1 MNTEEKYLRIMSNP
15 NYNERIK
22 TNNSVI
28 LSPHDRKL
36 ITIVLFLVI
45 IGLLAIFSAGA
56 PKCIIQGTSSTFFVV
71 RQFIWFILGFIA
83 MLLISHV
90 NYKIYNKLAIPF
102 AWCIIFLL
110 FCVHF
115 WGTTVNGA
123 TRWLTIGPIQF
134 QPSEASKLAVIM
146 LLASCFSKNIKVFD
160 SSQFKYFI
168 PILIMV
174 GFIFKQPN
182 LSMVIILALSSL
194 FMYFAAG
201 GSIKLIVSMI
211 VLAIMGGAT
220 MLRSFQLRRIMIWL
234 DPDQDPYGAGY
245 NIIQSMLAFVA
256 GGFFGEGY
264 GNSRQKLGWLPEG
277 HTDFIYAV
285 LGEEFGFIGCL
296 IIIGLFLA
304 FLQRGLLISAK
315 CEDIFGKLLAA
326 GITVSICIQAFINI
340 SVASSMLP
348 ATGVPMPFIS
358 YGGTSLFITM
368 CMVGVLLNI
377 SKKRIRRISQADE
390 R

>member
-1 MNTEEKYLRIMSNP
+1 MSNP
-15 NYNERIK
+15 NYKDRRN
-22 TNNSVI
+22 TQSSVI
-28 LSPHDRKL
+28 LSPYDGTLTFIVIFL
-36 ITIVLFLVI
+36 II

-56 PKCIIQGTSSTFFVV
+56 PKCIIQGAPSTFFVA
-71 RQFIWFILGFIA
+71 RQFIWFILGLFA
-83 MLLISHV
+83 MFSLSKI
-90 NYKIYNKLAIPF
+90 NYKLYDKIAIPF
-102 AWCIIFLL
+102 AWGIIVLL
-110 FCVHF
+110 IGVHF
-115 WGTTVNGA
+115 LGTTVNGA
-123 TRWLTIGPIQF
+123 TRWLSIGPIQF

-146 LLASCFSKNIKVFD
+146 LLSSCFSRNINVFD
-160 SSQFKYFI
+160 SRQLKYFI
-168 PILIMV
+168 PIIIMV
-174 GFIFKQPN
+174 GLIFKQPN
-182 LSMVIILALSSL
+182 LSMVIILGLSSM

-211 VLAIMGGAT
+211 CLGVLGVST
-220 MLRSFQLRRIMIWL
+220 MIRSFQKQRIMIWL
-234 DPDQDPYGAGY
+234 NPDADPYGGGY

-285 LGEEFGFIGCL
+285 LGEEFGFLGCI

-315 CEDIFGKLLAA
+315 CEDVFGKLLAA

-348 ATGVPMPFIS
+348 ATGVPLPFIS

-368 CMVGVLLNI
+368 CMVGILLNI
-377 SKKRIRRISQADE
+377 SKKRIRRIMQFDE
-390 R
+390 Q